1 MLRTLLASRDSLEF
15 YHNRTDFVK
24 VSVAAADGR
33 VDEGAVFLARMESG
47 VEKRKRHLALAQIG
61 AEVLADVAR
70 DARVVE
76 HVVDD
81 LEGVAK
87 RKRVFAHGRFV
98 LFGAV
103 RDRGGHLG
111 ARFKEA
117 GGLSFDH
124 FEVALFVD
132 RRVVGVHHLLHFAFG
147 ERVGGVRER
156 LHDAQVP
163 RADHHL
169 EGARIKEVSDED
181 RDAVAP
187 EGVGRGFAAA
197 HGALVDDVVVHEG
210 RRVEEFDRGAEITV
224 KFPFIA
230 ERAADE
236 HQEGGAHALAARVDD
251 VLADLAHAGYVGVEL
266 LANDGVDRRH
276 VFGDRGEERADE
288 RLGVGRTDVLH
299 ELFRMVEWV
308 RVQV

>member
-1 MLRTLLASRDSLEF
+1 MFASRDSLGF

-24 VSVAAADGR
+24 VSVAAADGL
-33 VDEGAVFLARMESG
+33 VDEGAVFLARVQSR
-47 VEKRKRHLALAQIG
+47 VEKRKRHLAFAKVG

-87 RKRVFAHGRFV
+87 RERVFAHGRFV
-98 LFGAV
+98 LFGTV
-103 RDRGGHLG
+103 RNRGGHLG
-111 ARFKEA
+111 ARFEEA
-117 GGLSFDH
+117 GGLSLDH

-132 RRVVGVHHLLHFAFG
+132 RRVMGVHHLLHFAFG
-147 ERVGGVRER
+147 EGVGRVGER

-169 EGARIKEVSDED
+169 EGARIEKVAHED

-197 HGALVDDVVVHEG
+197 HGAFVDDVVVHEG
-210 RRVEEFDRGAEITV
+210 RRVEQFDRGAEIAV

-266 LANDGVDRRH
+266 LSNDGVDRRH
-276 VFGDRGEERADE
+276 VLGDRGEERADE

-299 ELFRMVEWV
+299 ELFRRVEWV